1 MLTVLLKEKD
11 YSVVVHR
18 PVNVV
23 VTKEWSR
30 DASFKCGDWK
40 KTGKRFF
47 LQFIFFQWLWRNE
60 RIRLELVCEAFPQ
73 FLEIQTTVPASCTW
87 T

>member
-40 KTGKRFF
+40 KNRETF
-47 LQFIFFQWLWRNE
+47 LSPIYLFSMAVTQRKN
-60 RIRLELVCEAFPQ
+60 
-73 FLEIQTTVPASCTW
+73 
-87 T
+87 